1 MSVKKA
7 VRNDFHI
14 LTVAND
20 PIEVPLGRDGVFVTM
35 IFHETFKHKILA
47 TCFFSYFLS
56 YTTADYISYD
66 W

>member
-7 VRNDFHI
+7 VWNDFHI

-35 IFHETFKHKILA
+35 TFHETFKHKYLLLQL
-47 TCFFSYFLS
+47 FFELHYS
-56 YTTADYISYD
+56 
-66 W
+66 